1 MLGPLLFLIYI
12 NDLLFS
18 LKFWNIHHF
27 DDDFNVP
34 VKVIK
39 KQVNKDLKT
48 LINWLN
54 ASKICFNVSKTE
66 LFLFRS
72 AKKQMDFG
80 LKLKLNG
87 KKLCPT
93 NSVKYLG
100 IKIDEHL
107 TWKPHIDGISAKLC
121 KANAMLS
128 KIRHFVDQKTL
139 KEIYHAIFESHL
151 HYSSLVRAPNF
162 NSKETLFTLQK
173 KVLRLMS
180 FLRREAHTNPLFKD
194 FNFLK
199 LHDKIALENSIFMHK
214 SFKHQLPQL
223 FDNWFGLSPNFY
235 THNTMWSNL
244 DSHLPK
250 NIFFFILF
258 NDSPSKIRKNAF
270 YFILKALLVLKIF
283 TFLSWLFGHVE
294 KTT

>member
-66 LFLFRS
+66 LVLFRS

-107 TWKPHIDGISAKLC
+107 TWKPHIDGMSAKLC

-173 KVLRLMS
+173 KALRLMS

-250 NIFFFILF
+250 NIFFF
-258 NDSPSKIRKNAF
+258 
-270 YFILKALLVLKIF
+270 YFVQ
-283 TFLSWLFGHVE
+283 
-294 KTT
+294 